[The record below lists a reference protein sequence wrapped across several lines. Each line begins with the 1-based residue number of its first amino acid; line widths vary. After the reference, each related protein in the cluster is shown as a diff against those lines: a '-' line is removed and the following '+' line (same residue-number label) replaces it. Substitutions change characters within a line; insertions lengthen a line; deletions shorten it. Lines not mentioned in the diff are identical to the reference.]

1 LQHATDAE
9 MVFYIYVTD
18 KEDHLVG
25 VLSLRQLLT
34 VPPVTPLKHIMTRD
48 VISVAIDMD
57 QEEVSRQVARY
68 NLLAIPVVEKDN
80 TLVGIITVDDVV
92 DVIREEATEDMLKMA
107 GAAEGDALL
116 RSSSFDAAR
125 SRLPWLFTNLIG
137 SLLSGA
143 ILWWFRYTIQEV
155 VAIVSFIPVIAAMGG
170 NVGLQSSTLIIRGLA
185 TGGIEL
191 GDMWKV
197 FFREVRIGMLLGLA
211 CGLLLTGAGWLW
223 HGQWFL
229 GMVVGAS
236 LMIAFLASTSMA
248 TIMPIMLKRV
258 GVDPAVAAGP
268 FVTTAN
274 DISGITIYLTLAT
287 ALLDYLK

>member
-1 LQHATDAE
+1 

-18 KEDHLVG
+18 KEEHLVG

-143 ILWWFRYTIQEV
+143 ILWWFRFTIQEV

-197 FFREVRIGMLLGLA
+197 FFREVRIGMLLGVA
-211 CGLLLTGAGWLW
+211 CGLLLTSAGWLW

-236 LMIAFLASTSMA
+236 LIIAFLASTSMA
-248 TIMPIMLKRV
+248 TIMPIMLKRI

-287 ALLDYLK
+287 VLLDYLK